1 MVLATARPRHLPLPR
16 HSEVEVDRTGQE
28 TLLARADEGHAPDI
42 ATVPPGGAQLGS
54 VSYDT
59 LESAC
64 RRLTARELAVALRQ
78 RYLPISF
85 GPEPQAYAAADAAAL
100 AAAQSRGLPV
110 VATAAPGDLVA
121 ALQAVY
127 GEDICGRAAGHLVQA
142 APEFSARWRL
152 SFGQAVGLSL
162 AAAAFAAGWYA
173 MPLAAAIAA
182 SLVFGLVFLAV
193 CGIRLLGLL
202 RVEPPPPPP
211 PLGDGE
217 LPVYTLL
224 VPLFRETSVLGQL
237 VAALCR
243 LDYPADKL
251 DIKLILEAS
260 DGESQAAV
268 GQMALPGQFEVLVV
282 PDAPPQTKPKALNYG
297 LQFARGD
304 LVAIYDAEDVP
315 APRQLRLAAETFA
328 AAPSGLVCLQA
339 RLGFYNAG
347 ENWLTRQVA
356 IEYAILYELM
366 LPVLARLGLPLPLGG
381 TSNHFRAA
389 ALRRIGAWDP
399 HNVTEDADLGMR
411 LARFGW
417 RAGVLAST
425 TGEEA
430 ACRWDVWLRQRARW
444 LKGWMQVGLVHL
456 RAPARTWRELGP
468 AGSLVALVLMVGM
481 TLSALTHPLFL
492 ALFVWSVAAG
502 GLLAAE
508 PDWVAATIGGLS
520 LAVLAAGY
528 GINILAGW
536 VAIARR
542 YHDPVRRRIAWSL
555 LGIPFYWILI
565 WLGACLA
572 LWQLVR
578 RPYHW
583 DKTEHGLSRWRHGG
597 DFA

>member
-1 MVLATARPRHLPLPR
+1 
-16 HSEVEVDRTGQE
+16 VDRTGQDYLLSRAEQWNAPDFAPWQAEPETPGPQTAGPQTVGYE
-28 TLLARADEGHAPDI
+28 TLEA
-42 ATVPPGGAQLGS
+42 
-54 VSYDT
+54 
-59 LESAC
+59 AC
-64 RRLTARELAVALRQ
+64 RRLTARELAVALRH
-78 RYLPISF
+78 RYLPIAF
-85 GPEPQAYAAADAAAL
+85 GPEPQAYAAAGPAAL
-100 AAAQSRGLPV
+100 AQARSRGLPV
-110 VATAAPGDLVA
+110 VGAAEPGDLAA

-127 GEDICGRAAGHLVQA
+127 GQDICGRAAGHLVQA

-152 SFGQAVGLSL
+152 SPAQAAALSL
-162 AAAAFAAGWYA
+162 AAAAFGIGWYV
-173 MPLAAAIAA
+173 MPLAAAITA
-182 SLVFGLVFLAV
+182 SLVFGVVFLAV

-202 RVEPPPPPP
+202 PAPPAPPPP
-211 PLGDGE
+211 PLGDAE

-260 DGESQAAV
+260 DRETQAAV
-268 GQMALPGQFEVLVV
+268 EQMALPEHFEVLVV

-315 APRQLRLAAETFA
+315 ARGQLRLAAETFA
-328 AAPSGLVCLQA
+328 TSPSGLVCLQA
-339 RLGFYNAG
+339 RLAFYNAG

-356 IEYAILYELM
+356 IEYAVLYELM

-381 TSNHFRAA
+381 TSNHFRIA

-430 ACRWDVWLRQRARW
+430 ACRWGVWLRQRARW

-502 GLLAAE
+502 GLFATE

-528 GINILAGW
+528 GINMLAGW
-536 VAIARR
+536 VAIGRR
-542 YHDPVRRRIAWSL
+542 YRNPVRRRIGWSL
-555 LGIPFYWILI
+555 LGIPAFWILI

-578 RPYHW
+578 RPFHW
-583 DKTEHGLSRWRHGG
+583 NKTEHGLSRWRQGG